1 LFQGAA
7 TPAIDGE
14 TVSALEE
21 FLAFASQRDRVWW
34 RGKWTKAGLVDALEE
49 SKESVVQGGCVG
61 LAGGAVVAMAVVREE
76 GYGSGGSHAI
86 QVVPVAPEGESEDE
100 VRLGCWGQA

>member
-1 LFQGAA
+1 M
-7 TPAIDGE
+7 
-14 TVSALEE
+14 
-21 FLAFASQRDRVWW
+21 
-34 RGKWTKAGLVDALEE
+34 KAGLVDALEE

-61 LAGGAVVAMAVVREE
+61 LVGGAVVAMAVVREE

-100 VRLGCWGQA
+100 VRLGCMGQWGPGEWLCVVRVVWESGQEQ